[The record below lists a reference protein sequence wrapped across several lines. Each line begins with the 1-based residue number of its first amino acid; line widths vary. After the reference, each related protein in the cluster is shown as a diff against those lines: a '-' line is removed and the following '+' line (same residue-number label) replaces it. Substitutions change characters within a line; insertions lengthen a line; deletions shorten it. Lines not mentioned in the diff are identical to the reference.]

1 MATNTKKVVTVLLT
15 VIVGALL
22 FPYACVGAQTQ
33 TATTFTPQDKFSL
46 PTLNSTISF
55 ALNGSCTSAN
65 LVNDKWVFTNLRLNN
80 SQPLGN
86 LTITTSNSNITIF
99 SFRSNNFIRS
109 STLRYN
115 AQGAGTQT
123 VDLGLGSAQTQI
135 IEWSVSIPSIP
146 GIRSGFLAEGHSW
159 NLLHNNTVFVYGLTG
174 NVSVSHFS
182 FPVQTDSNLPFYQQ
196 HSIIIV
202 TVIVVLVLAAVA
214 MVVRVKV
221 RR

>member
-22 FPYACVGAQTQ
+22 FPYACVDAQTS
-33 TATTFTPQDKFSL
+33 ATTFTPQDKFSI
-46 PTLNSTISF
+46 PTLNGTISF
-55 ALNGSCTSAN
+55 ALNGSCSSAN

-86 LTITTSNSNITIF
+86 LTVSTSDSDITIF
-99 SFRSNNFIRS
+99 SFRSNNLLRTA
-109 STLRYN
+109 TLRYS

-123 VDLGLGSAQTQI
+123 VDLGIGSAQTQT

-159 NLLHNNTVFVYGLTG
+159 NLMHNNTIVVYGLTD
-174 NVSVSHFS
+174 NVSVSHFN
-182 FPVQTDSNLPFYQQ
+182 FTVQTNNNLPFYQQ
-196 HSIIIV
+196 HSIII
-202 TVIVVLVLAAVA
+202 ILQSCSQSWQRLPL
-214 MVVRVKV
+214 
-221 RR
+221 